1 MSEETNNNE
10 EVNKEIDALYA
21 EGFDVEDGNDPLS
34 AFLDVNLDEMDVEAL
49 KKLHADLSELSNN
62 PKAVKRVLEKGVR
75 GLSDSKKAEANNLFA
90 SLGINITI

>member
-75 GLSDSKKAEANNLFA
+75 GLSDSKKAESNNLYA